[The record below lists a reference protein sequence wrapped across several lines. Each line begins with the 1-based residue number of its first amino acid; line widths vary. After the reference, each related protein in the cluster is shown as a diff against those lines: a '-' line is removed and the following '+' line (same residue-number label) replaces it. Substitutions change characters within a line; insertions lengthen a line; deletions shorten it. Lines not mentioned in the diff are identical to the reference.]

1 MGGTNLF
8 GWQVLANVGADV
20 ILDFRTCLI
29 LDGVQS
35 ERGAVSG
42 LNKLSKHDLVGN
54 GMLSTAGS
62 MKNGQIWTQF

>member
-1 MGGTNLF
+1 MCGTNLF

-20 ILDFRTCLI
+20 ILDSGFI

-42 LNKLSKHDLVGN
+42 LNKLSKRELVGN
-54 GMLSTAGS
+54 GILSTAGS

>member
-1 MGGTNLF
+1 MCGTNLF

-20 ILDFRTCLI
+20 ILGSGFI

-35 ERGAVSG
+35 ERGAASG
-42 LNKLSKHDLVGN
+42 LNKLSKRDLVGN
-54 GMLSTAGS
+54 GILSTAGS

>member
-1 MGGTNLF
+1 M
-8 GWQVLANVGADV
+8 
-20 ILDFRTCLI
+20 ILDSGFI

-54 GMLSTAGS
+54 GMLLTAGS